1 MEGVFQQFI
10 SEKRS
15 EVSKSVDEINEI
27 LRNHNFEA
35 AKYLIH
41 ARDIVYDDNLRKILN
56 VEIDRLLNDSAD
68 DEEIQSMAMQ
78 AIINLEKLATIAT
91 EECVI
96 KYWNDYIGDVLK
108 GLHAIDVHH
117 CFTKH
122 DVMNCAMVLE
132 KKVH

>member
-1 MEGVFQQFI
+1 MMEEVFQQFI

-15 EVSKSVDEINEI
+15 EVAKGVAEINEI
-27 LRNHNFEA
+27 LRNQNNEA

-41 ARDIVYDDNLRKILN
+41 ARDIGNLRETLN
-56 VEIDRLLNDSAD
+56 VEIDRLLNDSD
-68 DEEIQSMAMQ
+68 YDEIQTMAMQ

-91 EECVI
+91 DECVI
-96 KYWNDYIGDVLK
+96 KYWNDYIDDVLK
-108 GLHAIDVHH
+108 GLHTIDVRH

-122 DVMNCAMVLE
+122 DVMNCAMALE